1 MQFAISKPA
10 AKRRRTAVQLPSV
23 FGATDNDGV
32 DDGGGDVPHVT
43 SSSFEVAKDKGSAL
57 ASGGQFSGAL
67 TAFDTALR
75 LFHAEPSGGDG
86 VDDSRRAH
94 REALLH
100 ESRAQV
106 FLSLDRDWDAVC
118 AARRATELRPAW
130 GEAWMTLGRAQ
141 MNLGEPAMAIESF
154 TAALEGDDQHEEA
167 AEELN
172 SAVQVQAA
180 LVEAGAD
187 ARGAA
192 LSAAR
197 HAEAARRACGRARG
211 LPE

>member
-1 MQFAISKPA
+1 
-10 AKRRRTAVQLPSV
+10 
-23 FGATDNDGV
+23 
-32 DDGGGDVPHVT
+32 
-43 SSSFEVAKDKGSAL
+43 
-57 ASGGQFSGAL
+57 
-67 TAFDTALR
+67 
-75 LFHAEPSGGDG
+75 
-86 VDDSRRAH
+86 
-94 REALLH
+94 
-100 ESRAQV
+100 
-106 FLSLDRDWDAVC
+106 
-118 AARRATELRPAW
+118 
-130 GEAWMTLGRAQ
+130 MTLGRAQ